1 MPRAA
6 SPLRTPRGRR
16 PACARVARLA
26 GYTLLEVLVAATLLV
41 LMGAGLLTLLN
52 QGVRIWRTSENR
64 GLAYERARA
73 VLDRVAEDLR
83 AAIVRAP
90 GSQDAGWVRFV
101 ADAGPGGRQRVRFL
115 RATASETSDSLL
127 REGGKSLLERTPAV
141 ADGIA
146 DRAEAEAGLLA
157 APAGSM
163 EVFYMFDPAPGGTA
177 LWRAF
182 RTPAGGPGSLFIDRN
197 VSEAAREEPAEEAFL
212 AAFASRISG
221 ELLYVGFRFWGP
233 TTNTWDEVPP
243 LAEASET
250 RESGPTS
257 WWDSTRALLDLPG
270 EPGLFSWRRVSG
282 SLGDPTDD
290 IFPERVEVTVVA
302 RGEYARA
309 EVRLEAPLGEKDEAI
324 RIAGPFELPEDPPDR
339 FVRIDDEWI
348 RIESS
353 APGALVV
360 ARGGR
365 GERWTQPA
373 KHEAGALVES
383 GATFRRIVEIPSAGR
398 ASRDRVPSAG
408 RPKGGRG

>member
-1 MPRAA
+1 M
-6 SPLRTPRGRR
+6 LRS
-16 PACARVARLA
+16 A
-26 GYTLLEVLVAATLLV
+26 GYTLIEVLVAATLLV

-52 QGVRIWRTSENR
+52 QGVRIWRTSGNR

-73 VLDRVAEDLR
+73 VLDQVAEDLR
-83 AAIVRAP
+83 SAVVRAP
-90 GSQDAGWVRFV
+90 GSGEAGWVRFV
-101 ADAGPGGRQRVRFL
+101 ADAGPGDRQRVRFL
-115 RATASETSDSLL
+115 RTTSSETSDPLL

-141 ADGIA
+141 SDGIA

-182 RTPAGGPGSLFIDRN
+182 RTPAGGPGSLFLDRN
-197 VSEAAREEPAEEAFL
+197 VSGAASEEAGGEPFL
-212 AAFASRISG
+212 AAFASRIAG
-221 ELLYVGFRFWGP
+221 DLLYVGFRFWGP

-250 RESGPTS
+250 RASGPTS

-270 EPGLFSWRRVSG
+270 EPGFFSWRRVPG
-282 SLGDPTDD
+282 SLDDPTDD
-290 IFPERVEVTVVA
+290 IFPERVEVTVVVRVA
-302 RGEYARA
+302 YARA
-309 EVRLEAPLGEKDEAI
+309 EVRLETALGEKDEAI
-324 RIAGPFELPEDPPDR
+324 RIAGSFELPEDPSDR

-348 RIESS
+348 RCESS
-353 APGALVV
+353 TPGTLAV

-373 KHEAGALVES
+373 RHEAGALVES
-383 GATFRRIVEIPSAGR
+383 GATFRRIVEIPSSGR
-398 ASRDRVPSAG
+398 ASRQEPRSAVRPSG
-408 RPKGGRG
+408 RRG